1 MFPPSEEYSGKD
13 LAFRPR
19 SHGGISGTRK
29 PASTGYTALAMNTET
44 SVQRLGVV
52 GAGTMGASIAQV
64 SACAGIETTLYD
76 VSAAVLEQSVDRI
89 RDSLERLERR
99 GRFTAD
105 EVREAIERI
114 RTVTQIDAF
123 GGCDAIIEAA
133 PEVLELKQE
142 LFVHLDAL
150 CAEPVLLASN
160 TSSLSITEI
169 AANTRNPERCI
180 GMHFFNPPV
189 LMQLIEVIPG
199 VRSAPASTARGV
211 ALARQL
217 GKTPV
222 EARDTPGFIVNR
234 VIRPFYLEALRILGE
249 GIADVLTID
258 RIMKIGG
265 GFPMG
270 PFELIDLVGLDVNL
284 AVSQTVY
291 DSFFQPP
298 RFRPHLIQQQ
308 MTRAGLHGRKT
319 GRGFYS
325 YEDGKPVGSVEPE
338 RPAAEAPKNV
348 AVVGDGDLAHDIRQ
362 AAQASRISVVESPA
376 EAALVVS
383 AAVGPIEIRRL
394 AIRKLLEIISEDT
407 EVVVHCGPYSCTE
420 LVSTLRTQTS
430 VSGFNFVGRFEE
442 SPLIEVARGWSGR
455 ESAASASEAFFQQV
469 GKKTARVGDS
479 PGMVLTRIL
488 AAIANEGLIAL
499 HEGLA
504 SRSDID
510 TAVKLGANH
519 PRGPLDWAELLG
531 LDTVFQTLRSLQSEL
546 GDAYLPATRLRRLVQ
561 AGNTTVA

>member
-1 MFPPSEEYSGKD
+1 
-13 LAFRPR
+13 
-19 SHGGISGTRK
+19 
-29 PASTGYTALAMNTET
+29 MNTET

-64 SACAGIETTLYD
+64 SACAGIQTTLYD
-76 VSAAVLEQSVDRI
+76 VSAAVLEQSVARI

-142 LFVHLDAL
+142 LFVHLDAF
-150 CAEPVLLASN
+150 CAESVLLASN

-199 VRSAPASTARGV
+199 VRSAPASTARGL

-249 GIADVLTID
+249 GIADVSTID

-291 DSFFQPP
+291 DAFFQPA

-325 YEDGKPVGSVEPE
+325 YEGGKPVASVKPEPT
-338 RPAAEAPKNV
+338 AAEAPQKV
-348 AVVGDGDLAHDIRQ
+348 AVVGDGDLAREIRQ
-362 AAQASRISVVESPA
+362 AAQASSISVVENPA

-383 AAVGPIEIRRL
+383 TAVGPVEIRRL
-394 AIRKLLEIISEDT
+394 AIRKLLETVPADT
-407 EVVVHCGPYSCTE
+407 EVVLHCGPYSCTE
-420 LVSTLRTQTS
+420 LVSTLRSQTS

-442 SPLIEVARGWSGR
+442 SPLIEVARGWGGR
-455 ESAASASEAFFQQV
+455 ESAASAGEAFFQQI
-469 GKKTARVGDS
+469 GKQTARVGDS
-479 PGMVLTRIL
+479 PGMVITRIL

-531 LDTVFQTLRSLQSEL
+531 LDTVFQTLRTLESEL
-546 GDAYLPATRLRRLVQ
+546 GDAYQPATRLRRLVQ
-561 AGNTTVA
+561 AGSTIVA